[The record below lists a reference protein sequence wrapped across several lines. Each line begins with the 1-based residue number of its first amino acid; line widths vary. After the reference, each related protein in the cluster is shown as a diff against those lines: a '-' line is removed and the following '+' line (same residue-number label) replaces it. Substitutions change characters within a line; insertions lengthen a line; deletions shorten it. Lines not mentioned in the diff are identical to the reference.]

1 MPCIVPAYGQR
12 LLAIYPLYDKIKERK
27 NMKCKKKLILLA
39 MLLLGGMTLMN
50 AESFYDLS
58 AAKIDGSMLDFSTLR
73 GHKVMVVNTASKCG
87 FTPQYADLQALH
99 EEYGD
104 TGFVIIGF
112 PSNDFLRQE
121 PGSNEDIEA
130 FCSQNYGVTFT
141 MMEKVSVKKSARQ
154 NNVYQWLT
162 QKVKN
167 GFSDNKVKWNFQ
179 KYLVDETG
187 KLVRVIPPRTKP
199 SDKSIVKWITGNVD

>member
-1 MPCIVPAYGQR
+1 
-12 LLAIYPLYDKIKERK
+12 
-27 NMKCKKKLILLA
+27 MKCKKKLILLA